1 MNHLCPAGS
10 ELLNTR
16 LHCSLV
22 GRTLTFLVFRV
33 FGLMGRYSGSMGKR
47 SAGKGHRAK
56 SKKQ

>member
-1 MNHLCPAGS
+1 LCPAGS